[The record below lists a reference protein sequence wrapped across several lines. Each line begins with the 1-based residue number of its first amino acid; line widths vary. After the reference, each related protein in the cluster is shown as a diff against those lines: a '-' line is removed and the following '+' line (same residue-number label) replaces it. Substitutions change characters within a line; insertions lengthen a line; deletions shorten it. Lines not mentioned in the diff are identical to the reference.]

1 MKKQSILFLCLTLS
15 TMNFALQT
23 VAAIRTNDLSASSK
37 VTSSAPVPPTGP
49 ALQSYCAIDFPTV
62 ADLIATGANIKW
74 YSVPIGGISLTPNTN
89 LTNGTIYYATQTV
102 GGFEST
108 NRLAVTAMV
117 SNPAAP
123 TATSPQSFCASSN
136 AKVAD
141 LFVTDTA
148 IKWYNAPIG
157 GNLIAGG
164 TTLADGT
171 TYYASQT
178 IAGCES
184 STRLAVTT
192 MVSDPAAPTAT
203 SPQSFCASSNAKVAD
218 LIVTGTAIKWY
229 NAPIGGSLV
238 STSTALA
245 DGTTYYAS
253 QTIAGCE
260 SSTRLAVTTMVSDP
274 AAPTANS
281 VQSFCASSN
290 AKVADLIVTGTAT
303 HWYDAPTGGNLIA
316 GGTALADGTTYYA
329 SQTIAGCESST
340 RIAVTAVISPLLQVT
355 LSSAVG
361 TDNQT
366 TCNNATI
373 SNISYVTSN
382 ATGINNDGVSGAN
395 GLPPGVSAHWVGNTI
410 TISGTPTVSG
420 TFIYSIGING
430 GCGTENATGTITVN
444 SLPTNSVI
452 IGNATPGCNTS
463 GEVYS
468 VTNTPGSTYAWSVP
482 TGSTITSGQGTNAV
496 TITFGSNNG
505 DVSVIETKASGCVG
519 TPVIKSILLVGCG
532 INADFNAD
540 KNVVCVGDTVTFM
553 DISTSTTSS
562 TSYSWSFGLGANP
575 VSAQGKGPHAVIYTT
590 SGPKDVSLTLSDGI
604 LTTETK
610 SSYITVNP
618 LLGSVIFNSGPS
630 TICEFSTATKYIATA
645 ANANTI
651 TYSVSPPTAGSIDH
665 STGVMKWSPT
675 FVGKTRIIA
684 TANGLCK
691 SVTDS
696 LEVTV
701 NPILPVSVSIL
712 ADQNPVCTG
721 TTVNFTATPTNGGIA
736 PNYQWRLNGISV
748 GINSATYSYTPI
760 NGDVV
765 QVEMTSNASP
775 CISGSPASSN
785 AVVLTVNTCVP
796 TGVDEQTIK
805 NDNKNLTEL
814 YVSNQLLYIKNAQ
827 VGEQIRVTST
837 LGIVIYSGVITT
849 NELTVSL
856 PQHGVYVVTI
866 GSKSQSVVY

>member
-1 MKKQSILFLCLTLS
+1 
-15 TMNFALQT
+15 MNFALQT

-49 ALQSYCAIDFPTV
+49 TLQSYCAIDFPTV
-62 ADLIATGANIKW
+62 ADLVATGTNIKW

-136 AKVAD
+136 PKV
-141 LFVTDTA
+141 
-148 IKWYNAPIG
+148 G
-157 GNLIAGG
+157 
-164 TTLADGT
+164 
-171 TYYASQT
+171 
-178 IAGCES
+178 
-184 STRLAVTT
+184 
-192 MVSDPAAPTAT
+192 
-203 SPQSFCASSNAKVAD
+203 D
-218 LIVTGTAIKWY
+218 LIVTGGTAIKWY
-229 NAPIGGSLV
+229 NAPSGGSLV
-238 STSTALA
+238 SNSTALA

-260 SSTRLAVTTMVSDP
+260 SSTRTAVTT
-274 AAPTANS
+274 
-281 VQSFCASSN
+281 
-290 AKVADLIVTGTAT
+290 
-303 HWYDAPTGGNLIA
+303 
-316 GGTALADGTTYYA
+316 
-329 SQTIAGCESST
+329 
-340 RIAVTAVISPLLQVT
+340 VISPLLLVTLSSAVGTDNQTTCINAAISNITYVTINATGINNDGVSGANGLPTGVSAHWVGNTITISGTPSTTVGSPFYYSIPLTGGCGTVNATGTITVTADNTVT

-366 TCNNATI
+366 TCNNAAI
-373 SNISYVTSN
+373 SNITYVTSN
-382 ATGINNDGVSGAN
+382 ATGITNDGVSGAN

-410 TISGTPTVSG
+410 TISGTSSTTVGSP
-420 TFIYSIGING
+420 FYYSIPLTG
-430 GCGTENATGTITVN
+430 GCGTVNATGTITVN

-468 VTNTPGSTYAWSVP
+468 VTNTPGSTYTWSVP

-496 TITFGSNNG
+496 TITFGSKNG
-505 DVSVIETKASGCVG
+505 DVSVIETNASGCVG
-519 TPVIKSILLVGCG
+519 TPVSKSIELVGCG

-575 VSAQGKGPHAVIYTT
+575 VSAHGKGPHAVIYTT

-618 LLGSVIFNSGPS
+618 LLGSVIFTSGPS

-651 TYSVSPPTAGSIDH
+651 TYSVSPPSAGSIDH

-691 SVTDS
+691 SLKDS

-712 ADQNPVCTG
+712 ADQNIVCPG

-765 QVEMTSNASP
+765 QVEMISNASP
-775 CISGSPASSN
+775 CISGNPVSSN
-785 AVVLTVNTCVP
+785 AVVLTVNPCVP

-805 NDNKNLTEL
+805 NGNKYLTEL
-814 YVSNQLLYIKNAQ
+814 YVSNQLLHIKNAQ

-837 LGIVIYSGVITT
+837 LGIVIYSGIITT
-849 NELTVSL
+849 DVLSVAL